1 MSVRRHDAE
10 WIAVPDGSQLAG
22 GDDETRPRRSGID
35 ILCLGAPRDGD
46 TGADQRESDVIIL
59 QIQIAKDISQM
70 SRLQPPIAFVGHRLA
85 HGHRSA

>member
-1 MSVRRHDAE
+1 
-10 WIAVPDGSQLAG
+10 
-22 GDDETRPRRSGID
+22 
-35 ILCLGAPRDGD
+35 
-46 TGADQRESDVIIL
+46 VIIL